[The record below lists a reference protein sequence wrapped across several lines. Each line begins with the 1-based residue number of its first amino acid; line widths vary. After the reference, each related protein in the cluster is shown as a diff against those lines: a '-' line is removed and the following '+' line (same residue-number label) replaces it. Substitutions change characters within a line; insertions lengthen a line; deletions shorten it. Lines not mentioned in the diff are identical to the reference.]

1 MNKTAEL
8 KISNLNFSISL
19 DKKIL
24 HQDQSIKCAE
34 TSKQYELNHNLTI
47 ARDSKSRQKA
57 LKKYAK
63 EKIKEKVI
71 EGSNNH
77 KNAFGAV
84 HPVLKLTIF
93 AGLML
98 QSYYLWSVISIA
110 THNDSLQAAPLDK
123 AAFAVERGFSSFN
136 GAGGFLHDVFGF
148 LGSTTTLI
156 NTFSDPDKKRR
167 WTMLFWTSI
176 ILLVIFPFVSYLFK
190 FLQNAAKEHD
200 SYFYICGEPIAL
212 VFSSF
217 LMTMT
222 AVWFGLAMRYWTD
235 QVLKKALTD
244 EEWVQYKD
252 PNQNKVTLKEFAVRV
267 AVGVPLGLVGSI
279 LFSYYKPI
287 LLEKLAKVISE
298 TSFIYKYTEFTLT
311 AIVVLFGLHCV
322 TLRTMMPAFIK
333 LFNQFFLDKNRRNHP
348 HKAQTIIGMTIMYF
362 SGIGCFGLAAVLDK
376 MQYFS
381 NPIVQTLAYQGAL
394 FFAIFFNI
402 IGATY
407 IFKMMMLIVNAKKLC
422 EGLLSH
428 DNKIVH
434 KTQSTIL
441 RYKTSGILL
450 IISGIAMIA
459 STIGLFIYSKVHN
472 IGKLYNI
479 LENVYFIAPVILLF
493 TCLIF
498 AGIALNGRS
507 GYIQNE
513 LKNGA
518 IAKDINDAIDKI
530 DDKTLAE
537 LFENL
542 NENQLEPSASNSVRK
557 TNNTT
562 NTNSGIVN
570 NIVEINESIEYTLH
584 PNVLLKITNN
594 YNQATQNQARQ

>member
-8 KISNLNFSISL
+8 KISNLNFSIPIDINSL
-19 DKKIL
+19 KKTKEIKTAETNAKYESN
-24 HQDQSIKCAE
+24 QDQ
-34 TSKQYELNHNLTI
+34 TI
-47 ARDSKSRQKA
+47 ARDSKSKKEA

-84 HPVLKLTIF
+84 HSVLKLTIF

-98 QSYYLWSVISIA
+98 ESYYLWSLVSIA
-110 THNDSLQAAPLDK
+110 THNDNLKAAPLNK

-136 GAGGFLHDVFGF
+136 GAGGFLYDVFGF

-167 WTMLFWTSI
+167 WTMLFWTTVISLI
-176 ILLVIFPFVSYLFK
+176 IFPFVSYLFK

-235 QVLKKALTD
+235 QILKKALTNK
-244 EEWVQYKD
+244 EWIQYKD
-252 PNQNKVTLKEFAVRV
+252 PNQNKVTLKEFAVR
-267 AVGVPLGLVGSI
+267 AAFSVPLGLVGSV

-287 LLEKLAKVISE
+287 LLEKLAKVFNE
-298 TSFIYKYTEFTLT
+298 TSFVYKYTEFALT

-322 TLRTMMPAFIK
+322 TLRTMMPAFMK

-348 HKAQTIIGMTIMYF
+348 HKVRTIIGMTIMYF
-362 SGIGCFGLAAVLDK
+362 SGVGCFGLAAVLDK

-381 NPIVQTLAYQGAL
+381 NPIVQTIACQSTL

-402 IGATY
+402 IGAAY
-407 IFKMMMLIVNAKKLC
+407 IFKMMMLVVNARTLS
-422 EGLLSH
+422 EGLLS
-428 DNKIVH
+428 DDKKIVH
-434 KTQSTIL
+434 KTQNTIFW
-441 RYKTSGILL
+441 YKTSGVLL
-450 IISGIAMIA
+450 IISGVAMIA
-459 STIGLFIYSKVHN
+459 ATIALFIYSKVN
-472 IGKLYNI
+472 SIEKLSKI
-479 LENVYFIAPVILLF
+479 MENVYFIAPVILLF

-507 GYIQNE
+507 SYIQNE
-513 LKNGA
+513 LKNGE
-518 IAKDINDAIDKI
+518 IAKDIDNAIDEI

-542 NENQLEPSASNSVRK
+542 NENQSEPSTNNSVRNK
-557 TNNTT
+557 RDATNDNFIIT
-562 NTNSGIVN
+562 SSEVR
-570 NIVEINESIEYTLH
+570 VKESKEYELN
-584 PNVLLKITNN
+584 PDVLLKITNH
-594 YNQATQNQARQ
+594 YNQEFQLQ

>member
-1 MNKTAEL
+1 MNKAAEL
-8 KISNLNFSISL
+8 KISNPNFSIQI
-19 DKKIL
+19 DPNIL
-24 HQDQSIKCAE
+24 NQDQSVKYAE
-34 TSKQYELNHNLTI
+34 TSAKCETNIDKTI
-47 ARDSKSRQKA
+47 AKDSQYRKEA

-110 THNDSLQAAPLDK
+110 TYNDSLQAAPLDK

-244 EEWVQYKD
+244 KEWIQYKD

-267 AVGVPLGLVGSI
+267 AVSVPLGLVGSI

-287 LLEKLAKVISE
+287 LLEKLATVFNE

-322 TLRTMMPAFIK
+322 TLRTMMPAFMK
-333 LFNQFFLDKNRRNHP
+333 LCNQFFLDKNRRNHP
-348 HKAQTIIGMTIMYF
+348 HKARTIIGMTIMYF

-381 NPIVQTLAYQGAL
+381 NPIVQTIACQSAL

-407 IFKMMMLIVNAKKLC
+407 IFKMMMLVVNAKKLC

-434 KTQSTIL
+434 KAQSTIL
-441 RYKTSGILL
+441 WYKTSGILL

-507 GYIQNE
+507 SYVQNE
-513 LKNGA
+513 LKNGE
-518 IAKDINDAIDKI
+518 ITKDIDNAIDKI
-530 DDKTLAE
+530 NDKTLAD
-537 LFENL
+537 LFKKL
-542 NENQLEPSASNSVRK
+542 NENKSEQGESSALNSDKK
-557 TNNTT
+557 TKPDAEEYNLT
-562 NTNSGIVN
+562 S
-570 NIVEINESIEYTLH
+570 NIVLRIKNDQQPQMTL
-584 PNVLLKITNN
+584 
-594 YNQATQNQARQ
+594 